1 MDDLNPFWSA
11 NKLAVTK
18 ALKDKG
24 YFDIYINNFIWVVV
38 YIGGNKAY
46 LKAAPGT
53 VIHSIFHCTY
63 NPKHVKR
70 DNMIAKDK
78 FQAEGAIS
86 EEHIYLWLILNTRKI
101 LIQLPMHKCI
111 ASIGYLD
118 SFFDHSSS
126 SHKDILSLIWNI
138 RECDYNCEY
147 DGSLYEQ
154 YLFPWAKGGSSR
166 PTLSKY

>member
-86 EEHIYLWLILNTRKI
+86 EEHIYLWLILNARKNTHTI
-101 LIQLPMHKCI
+101 TNAQVYCLDRISRFLLRPQLK
-111 ASIGYLD
+111 
-118 SFFDHSSS
+118 
-126 SHKDILSLIWNI
+126 LSQRHTFPDL
-138 RECDYNCEY
+138 EY
-147 DGSLYEQ
+147 
-154 YLFPWAKGGSSR
+154 
-166 PTLSKY
+166 